1 MALQGS
7 SPNLQGSLYN
17 PQKTANIKTVQNAAG
32 SIPLYSNAGL
42 SLASKSANKSASSV
56 NQSTAEW
63 QRLQAETARLL
74 ASPNSQQQAYAPIL
88 DVTSINAQA
97 RKAAEKAVNPY
108 YTKLLNQFVTQQKT
122 QKAQQTKQ
130 YQMNVENL
138 QQELQNTLQGNEISG
153 ARTTQDVATNVQ
165 QLGQQE
171 EQMQQDTGTQ
181 FEQDRLQQAKELAAG
196 GMAQSG
202 LGKQQQ
208 TQTVTQR
215 NISEQRQ
222 TQQIEQQKQQQEL
235 FKSRT
240 FEDLARS
247 GELATQTKVKGEKQ
261 GKFDLDT
268 YIQNQGYELT
278 NKKQDLESE
287 RISKVISESSNRAK
301 IAVNKWISSI
311 SNPAQ
316 RQAAL
321 EAYGGMF

>member
-1 MALQGS
+1 MAQGEAS
-7 SPNLQGSLYN
+7 VGYFPGGTGINQG
-17 PQKTANIKTVQNAAG
+17 VQSIVG
-32 SIPLYSNAGL
+32 SVLNRA
-42 SLASKSANKSASSV
+42 KDV
-56 NQSTAEW
+56 STAT
-63 QRLQAETARLL
+63 QAATDWGRMQTENARLL
-74 ASPNSQQQAYAPIL
+74 ASLSAPQQAYAPVL

-97 RKAAEKAVNPY
+97 RKGAEKAVNPY
-108 YTKLLNQFVTQQKT
+108 YTKLLNQFVTQQKA

-130 YQMNVENL
+130 SQMNLENL
-138 QQELQNTLQGNEISG
+138 QQELQNTLQGGEISK

-181 FEQDRLQQAKELAAG
+181 FEQDRLQQAKALAAG

-261 GKFDLDT
+261 VKFDLDT
-268 YIQNQGYELT
+268 YIQNQGYELV

-287 RISKVISESSNRAK
+287 RIAKVILESSNRAK

-321 EAYGGMF
+321 QAYGGMF